1 MTSTAFSENLQQP
14 KQMNRRTQKGLS
26 AHNVHQRRWAS
37 LRIGGG
43 GAIICIL
50 PFEATAILG
59 FFRNGVHPCPARVFG
74 TFFTAELAA
83 PLLVNPFSI
92 A

>member
-26 AHNVHQRRWAS
+26 AHDVHQRRWAS

-50 PFEATAILG
+50 PFEATGIFG
-59 FFRNGVHPCPARVFG
+59 FFTNGLDACSTRAWQVF
-74 TFFTAELAA
+74 FAL
-83 PLLVNPFSI
+83 
-92 A
+92 